1 MKIFDATSLIAFLWE
16 MDFPEGIES
25 LSHRHDV
32 VIPRAVA
39 NEITREASKAKLAQ
53 LVRGGAVLVRDCPAS
68 RVQVIREVN
77 PQLGLGECEVLA
89 LREQMTSADQIYLV
103 SDDRKARAKYPQY
116 TWVWTEELLDYMS
129 DRSLITSIK
138 HRSLI
143 ERLTKSTFYSR
154 SRRYGNGSSRLEH
167 LH

>member
-16 MDFPEGIES
+16 MDFSEGIES
-25 LSHRHDV
+25 LSHRHVV

-39 NEITREASKAKLAQ
+39 NEVTRETSKSKLAQ
-53 LVRGGAVLVRDCPAS
+53 LVRVGAVLVRDCPVS
-68 RVQVIREVN
+68 RVQAIREVN

-89 LREQMTSADQIYLV
+89 LREQLTNLDHIYLV
-103 SDDRKARAKYPQY
+103 SDDRRARAKYPQY

-143 ERLTKSTFYSR
+143 ERLAKSTFYSQ
-154 SRRYGNGSSRLEH
+154 SRRDGNGPSSLEH
-167 LH
+167 FR